1 MVERIQ
7 MNWSL
12 GIAVG
17 VFVIAA
23 TAPWLCG
30 GSSGGPDHCVS
41 VVNLD
46 LSTLLPGGI
55 TAARVVALLLGVLAG
70 CTVARLLPR
79 KPTS

>member
-1 MVERIQ
+1 

-12 GIAVG
+12 GVAVG
-17 VFVIAA
+17 VLVVAA
-23 TAPWLCG
+23 TAPWLCV

-46 LSTLLPGGI
+46 LSAWVPGGI

-70 CTVARLLPR
+70 LTVAMLFPR
-79 KPTS
+79 KQTSQSGH